1 MALDEKNV
9 AQFVERISMV
19 QTLSGKCWSNFLL
32 LMDERTLY
40 PKEHFSR
47 ELSQTKELGFII
59 SGLVRIY
66 AVDEEGAEW
75 NKSLLRANE
84 FIMASI
90 NPSIPSPVNIQAVFT
105 TDIFTIAY
113 SDFMKLTIVYP
124 EMSKL
129 MTVLSNEHIT
139 REKNRNNLLMI
150 KKSADRLEHFKS
162 EFADIYEKI
171 PKEHIASFIGIS
183 SEDIA

>member
-1 MALDEKNV
+1 MALDERNV
-9 AQFVERISMV
+9 AQFKKRISIV
-19 QTLSGKCWSNFLL
+19 QELSEKCWSNFLL

-47 ELSQTKELGFII
+47 ELSRTKELGFII
-59 SGLVRIY
+59 NGLVRIY

-90 NPSIPSPVNIQAVFT
+90 NPSLPSPVNIQAIFT
-105 TDIFTIAY
+105 TDIFTISY
-113 SDFMKLTIVYP
+113 GDFMKLAIVYP

-129 MTVLSNEHIT
+129 ISVLSSEHIT

-150 KKSADRLEHFKS
+150 KKSADRLAHFKN
-162 EFADIYEKI
+162 EFADIYQKI
-171 PKEHIASFIGIS
+171 SKEHIASFIGIS
-183 SEDIA
+183 SEDII